1 MTTAEPDELY
11 TLRNLFWIGAFQEA
25 INEASSSS
33 RLSSYSLDRW
43 LRQVVSH

>member
-25 INEASSSS
+25 IKKNSSASAFS
-33 RLSSYSLDRW
+33 
-43 LRQVVSH
+43 